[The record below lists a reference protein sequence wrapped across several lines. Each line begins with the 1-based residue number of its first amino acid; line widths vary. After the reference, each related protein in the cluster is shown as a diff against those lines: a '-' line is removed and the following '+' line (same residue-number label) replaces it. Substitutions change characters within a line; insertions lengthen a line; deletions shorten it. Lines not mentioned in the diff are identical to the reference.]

1 MEQKSYAG
9 HACINFVVTLY
20 VITGHMLAKLSK
32 LFRVSII
39 LFIII

>member
-20 VITGHMLAKLSK
+20 GITGHMLAKLFK